1 MLGAR
6 DPAARFWPGQEF
18 RYPVISRIWLEG
30 DAVGKFSRTFSL
42 MRASWEVL
50 KQDKELLLFPAFAA
64 VGSVL
69 VLASFAAPLLA
80 LTDWQAASDSMAAG
94 TAEALGSGES
104 GVSGEQAVYTLGL
117 FLFYCCNYFVMIF
130 FNAGL
135 VACAEIRMEGGDPTV
150 GDGLRA
156 AWSRLPAILGW
167 AVVAATV
174 GLVLRMIEERSN
186 IVGKIVAGLL
196 GMAWSLTSFL
206 VVPILVVE
214 NEGPISALKRSASML
229 KKTWGEQIIGNF
241 SFGLIFMLVALPG
254 AFVVIAGVVAGSVT
268 LIVLGVLAVILVAL
282 AQSALQGIFQAALY
296 LYMRDGVAPDGF
308 DAGELQAAVG
318 RS

>member
-1 MLGAR
+1 
-6 DPAARFWPGQEF
+6 
-18 RYPVISRIWLEG
+18 
-30 DAVGKFSRTFSL
+30 
-42 MRASWEVL
+42 MRASWDVL
-50 KQDKELLLFPAFAA
+50 KQDKELLLFPLFSA
-64 VGSVL
+64 VGCVL
-69 VLASFAAPLLA
+69 VLASFAGPILA
-80 LTDWQAASDSMAAG
+80 LTDWQATGESMAAS

-104 GVSGEQAVYTLGL
+104 GVSAEQAVYTFGL

-167 AVVAATV
+167 AVVAATI

-186 IVGKIVAGLL
+186 FVGKIVAGLL

-214 NEGPISALKRSASML
+214 NEGPIAALKRSASML

-241 SFGLIFMLVALPG
+241 SFGLIFMVLSLP
-254 AFVVIAGVVAGSVT
+254 AVLLVIAGVAAGSLT
-268 LIVLGVLAVILVAL
+268 LIVLGVLAVILIAL

-308 DAGELQAAVG
+308 DAGELQAAVD

>member
-1 MLGAR
+1 
-6 DPAARFWPGQEF
+6 
-18 RYPVISRIWLEG
+18 
-30 DAVGKFSRTFSL
+30 VGKFSRTFSL

-50 KQDKELLLFPAFAA
+50 KQDKELLLFPLLSA
-64 VGSVL
+64 VGCVL
-69 VLASFAAPLLA
+69 VLASFAGPILA
-80 LTDWQAASDSMAAG
+80 LTDWQAASDSMAS
-94 TAEALGSGES
+94 TAEAMGTSES
-104 GVSGEQAVYTLGL
+104 GASAEQALRALGL

-167 AVVAATV
+167 AVIAATV

-229 KKTWGEQIIGNF
+229 RKTWGEQIIGNF
-241 SFGLIFMLVALPG
+241 SFGLIFIVVSLP
-254 AFVVIAGVVAGSVT
+254 AVLLLITGVVTGSVT
-268 LIVLGVLAVILVAL
+268 VIVLGVLAVVLIAL

-308 DAGELQAAVG
+308 DVGELQASVG

>member
-1 MLGAR
+1 
-6 DPAARFWPGQEF
+6 
-18 RYPVISRIWLEG
+18 
-30 DAVGKFSRTFSL
+30 

-50 KQDKELLLFPAFAA
+50 KQDKELLLFPVLSAI
-64 VGSVL
+64 GSIL
-69 VLASFAAPLLA
+69 VLASFAGPILA

-94 TAEALGSGES
+94 TAEALSGES
-104 GVSGEQAVYTLGL
+104 GVTAEQVGYTAGL

-135 VACAEIRMEGGDPTV
+135 IACAEIRMEGGDPTV

-174 GLVLRMIEERSN
+174 GLILRMIEERSN

-196 GMAWSLTSFL
+196 GMAWSITSFL

-214 NEGPISALKRSASML
+214 NEGPISALKRSAGML
-229 KKTWGEQIIGNF
+229 KKTWGEQLIGNF
-241 SFGLIFMLVALPG
+241 SFGLIFILLALPAVLLIVAG
-254 AFVVIAGVVAGSVT
+254 IAAGSVT
-268 LIVLGVLAVILVAL
+268 LIVLGVLGAILIAL

-296 LYMRDGVAPDGF
+296 LYMRDGTAPDGF
-308 DAGELQAAVG
+308 DAGELQASIG

>member
-1 MLGAR
+1 
-6 DPAARFWPGQEF
+6 
-18 RYPVISRIWLEG
+18 
-30 DAVGKFSRTFSL
+30 

-50 KQDKELLLFPAFAA
+50 KQDKELLLFPLFSA
-64 VGSVL
+64 VGCVL
-69 VLASFAAPLLA
+69 VLASFAGPILA
-80 LTDWQAASDSMAAG
+80 LTDWQAASDSMAS
-94 TAEALGSGES
+94 TAQAMGSGES
-104 GVSGEQAVYTLGL
+104 GASAEQALRTLGL
-117 FLFYCCNYFVMIF
+117 FLFYCCNYFMMIF

-167 AVVAATV
+167 AVIAATV

-241 SFGLIFMLVALPG
+241 SFGLIFIVLSLP
-254 AFVVIAGVVAGSVT
+254 AVFLLITGVVTGSVT
-268 LIVLGVLAVILVAL
+268 VIVLGVLAVVFIAL

-308 DAGELQAAVG
+308 DVGELQAAIG